1 MPTFGV
7 PQITLEGSRDQNL
20 RGVGRALSATP
31 VQSRV
36 KTLLVI
42 RDKDITIPQSI
53 MAQFKHF
60 FGVIIRAWKR
70 SSHVYWLESMK
81 LQLDALLGRDLLQGL
96 LLENKTSHVVT

>member
-42 RDKDITIPQSI
+42 CDKDITITQSI
-53 MAQFKHF
+53 MAQFDNNNN
-60 FGVIIRAWKR
+60 VP
-70 SSHVYWLESMK
+70 
-81 LQLDALLGRDLLQGL
+81 GRGAA
-96 LLENKTSHVVT
+96 TWIG